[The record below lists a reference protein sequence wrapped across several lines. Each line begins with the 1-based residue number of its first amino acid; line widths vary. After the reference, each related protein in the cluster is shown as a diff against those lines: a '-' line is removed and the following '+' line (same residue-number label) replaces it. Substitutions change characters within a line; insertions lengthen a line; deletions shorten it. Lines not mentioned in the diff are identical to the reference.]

1 MQIARLEDLAGFVDH
16 FRVAAQHHT
25 RMLRR
30 QFKPC
35 RPLQLA
41 ILDQRRNPLIQ
52 RPRVLFTGHHGNE
65 LQLARVLG
73 QIIALFQP
81 GNFIHI
87 GQLLRF
93 AH

>member
-1 MQIARLEDLAGFVDH
+1 
-16 FRVAAQHHT
+16 
-25 RMLRR
+25 MLRR
-30 QFKPC
+30 QLQP
-35 RPLQLA
+35 RRLLQLA
-41 ILDQRRNPLIQ
+41 ILDQRGNALIQ
-52 RPRVLFTGHHGNE
+52 RPGVLFTGHHGNE

-87 GQLLRF
+87 SQLLRF